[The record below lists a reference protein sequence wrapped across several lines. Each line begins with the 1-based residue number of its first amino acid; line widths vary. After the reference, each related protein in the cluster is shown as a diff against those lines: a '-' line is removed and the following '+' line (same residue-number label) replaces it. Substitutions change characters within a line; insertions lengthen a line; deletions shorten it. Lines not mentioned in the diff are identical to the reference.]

1 LKLPKYV
8 VSYYLGIVAVTVTLG
23 VSQLITVGGKAYLSV
38 DSPCLPGILAA
49 VHGIG
54 HEGVEKTLHRL
65 RHDFFVLGARGAV
78 KDHVQACV
86 TC

>member
-1 LKLPKYV
+1 

-23 VSQLITVGGKAYLSV
+23 VSQLITVGGKAYVSV

-54 HEGVEKTLHRL
+54 HEGVEKTLH
-65 RHDFFVLGARGAV
+65 
-78 KDHVQACV
+78 
-86 TC
+86 